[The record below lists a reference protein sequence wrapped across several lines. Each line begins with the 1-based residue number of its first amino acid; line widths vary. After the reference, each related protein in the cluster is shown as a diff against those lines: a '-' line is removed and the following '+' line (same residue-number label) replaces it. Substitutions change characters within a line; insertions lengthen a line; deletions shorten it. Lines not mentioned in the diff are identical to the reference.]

1 MPKEE
6 SAIGQYEQGYTILD
20 KSWIQQ
26 ISTISHT
33 YVYVFPQTKRG
44 ESEEAV
50 MDECVCMEVID
61 DDSV

>member
-1 MPKEE
+1 MLKEE
-6 SAIGQYEQGYTILD
+6 SAISQYEQGYTLLD

-50 MDECVCMEVID
+50 MDWCVCVEAID
-61 DDSV
+61 NDSI

>member
-1 MPKEE
+1 VLKEE
-6 SAIGQYEQGYTILD
+6 SAIGQYEQGYTLLD

-50 MDECVCMEVID
+50 MD
-61 DDSV
+61 